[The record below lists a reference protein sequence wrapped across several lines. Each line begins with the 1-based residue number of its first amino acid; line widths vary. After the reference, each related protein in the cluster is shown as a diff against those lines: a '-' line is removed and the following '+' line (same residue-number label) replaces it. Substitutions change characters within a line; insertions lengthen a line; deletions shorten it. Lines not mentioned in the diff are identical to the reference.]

1 MYINIIKRI
10 IVAIIIIFLGFN
22 TLYSFDYKTWIW
34 EFGSVWQKV
43 IGVSVS
49 LSALLGVLS
58 VIAFSNHKKIGYPLG
73 ILNALLFSL
82 FAFSFKIPLD
92 AFINLFIY
100 IPILIFTY
108 FKTTR
113 IIKNNKNFEFFRSNI
128 YSTTFFVFLT
138 ILMSVLFYYVT
149 PLLHEEILI
158 LLNQF
163 DKTQIYGTNFNYYQA
178 AIILNSLINA
188 LSIIALIMMLLG
200 FRDSWP
206 VWILKN
212 ILSFIFFGG
221 VGFLN
226 WTTMIINIIY
236 MLLSIYFYLVTT
248 NKQNVKIAF
257 IGTSGSGK
265 EVLIDKLNPYF
276 NYNKF
281 TKFEDFKE
289 NSQEYIDYINNLKT
303 NSYKFHKDIFRRRL
317 KEIKKMQV
325 NTINIMDGHMIEDFI
340 YPEIN
345 IKLNNFSSKQKW
357 YWKFWKLKYLVSL
370 ALQEKLDYIFVIT
383 KDFKTTNIN
392 RLFGVE
398 NATTE
403 LERARWS
410 AEINNTHFFKEVH
423 NFYLTDNNL
432 SPYLLNLVKKYSK
445 NVVHIHNTNADVASG
460 IIINK
465 IDILINKKT
474 SSNIKKIIFNLKK
487 FFKFK

>member
-1 MYINIIKRI
+1 MYTSVIKRI

-22 TLYSFDYKTWIW
+22 TLYSFDYKSWIW

-73 ILNALLFSL
+73 IVNALLFSL

-128 YSTTFFVFLT
+128 YSTSFFVFLT
-138 ILMSVLFYYVT
+138 ILMTVLFYYVT
-149 PLLHEEILI
+149 PLLHEKILI

-163 DKTQIYGTNFNYYQA
+163 DKTQIYGSNFNYYQA

-188 LSIIALIMMLLG
+188 LSIIALSMMLLG

-206 VWILKN
+206 VWIFKN

-236 MLLSIYFYLVTT
+236 MLFSIYFYLVTT

-257 IGTSGSGK
+257 ISTSASGK

-281 TKFEDFKE
+281 TKFEDFNA
-289 NSQEYIDYINNLKT
+289 NSEEYVDYINDLKT
-303 NSYKFHKDIFRRRL
+303 NGYKFQRGIFKRRL
-317 KEIKKMQV
+317 KQIKKMQF
-325 NTINIMDGHMIEDFI
+325 NAINVMDGHMIEDFI
-340 YPEIN
+340 YPEVN
-345 IKLNNFSSKQKW
+345 IKLNNFSNKEKW
-357 YWKFWKLKYLVSL
+357 YWKFWKMKYIISL
-370 ALQEKLDYIFVIT
+370 ALQEKLDYVFVIT
-383 KDFKTTNIN
+383 KDFKTTNVN
-392 RLFGVE
+392 RLYGVE
-398 NATTE
+398 NASSK
-403 LERARWS
+403 LEKNRWS
-410 AEINNTHFFKEVH
+410 AEINNTHFFKEVDSL
-423 NFYLTDNNL
+423 YLKDNNL
-432 SPYLLNLVKKYSK
+432 SPYLSHLVKKYSK

-460 IIINK
+460 IVINK
-465 IDILINKKT
+465 IDALINKKT
-474 SSNIKKIIFNLKK
+474 SSNIRKILTNLKK
-487 FFKFK
+487 VLKFK